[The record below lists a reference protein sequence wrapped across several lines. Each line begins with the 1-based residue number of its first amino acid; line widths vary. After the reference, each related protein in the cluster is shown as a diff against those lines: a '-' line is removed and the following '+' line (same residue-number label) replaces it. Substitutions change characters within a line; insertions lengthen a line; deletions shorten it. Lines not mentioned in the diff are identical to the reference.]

1 MKKNKIRGCEEQP
14 LLSMES
20 KFPELKMSRIKSIIQ
35 KLFPPKQKTFNIF
48 IAVYLALFVI
58 SLPEIFVYHH
68 GELATGFQIT
78 IAWLASWPIFIV
90 FMLALPMYY
99 KSRKRNAVFIPL
111 LAFLIYLYF
120 IAIRMHKYT
129 AGLLDPIFFLPALIT
144 FILWNKISAKPVRNL
159 IIFLAIPFSLV
170 AFDKIVT
177 LGFQLSCPFT
187 TPEAEYN
194 PIYLPKRF
202 FHEENGKLVPNIQEI
217 NRISSFHDLPDVH
230 REHSILVY
238 DMCGWVKEK
247 IAKELLRKGNVILC
261 KVRKSNLD
269 IPDYLKPKKYLN
281 PLSLSIVMVDDKG
294 TKTTIAKLYSKLF
307 IKGYENGWLRNP
319 SLSYCGYGNIFMT
332 NKAQFKNEYE
342 KYIKLSNDEK
352 NLEIENKQD

>member
-1 MKKNKIRGCEEQP
+1 
-14 LLSMES
+14 
-20 KFPELKMSRIKSIIQ
+20 MSRIKSIIQ
-35 KLFPPKQKTFNIF
+35 KLFPPEQKTLNIF
-48 IAVYLALFVI
+48 KVVYLVLFVI
-58 SLPEIFVYHH
+58 SLPEIFVYVG
-68 GELATGFQIT
+68 GEAVSGIWNALAWF
-78 IAWLASWPIFIV
+78 ALWAVFIV

-99 KSRKRNAVFIPL
+99 KSRKRNLVFIPL
-111 LAFLIYLYF
+111 LVLLMFLYIV
-120 IAIRMHKYT
+120 AVKSHRYT
-129 AGLLDPIFFLPALIT
+129 AGLLDVLYFLPVLIT
-144 FILWNKISAKPVRNL
+144 FILWNKMSGKPVRNL

-187 TPEAEYN
+187 TSKAEYN

-202 FHEENGKLVPNIQEI
+202 FHKEDGKLVPNIQEI
-217 NRISSFHDLPDVH
+217 NRIPSFHDLPDVH

-238 DMCGWVKEK
+238 DTCGWVKEK

-261 KVRKSNLD
+261 KIRKSNLD

-281 PLSLSIVMVDDKG
+281 PLSLSIVMIDNEG
-294 TKTTIAKLYSKLF
+294 TKTTIATLYSKLL
-307 IKGYENGWLRNP
+307 IKGYENGWLRQP

-342 KYIKLSNDEK
+342 KYIKLSNDGG
-352 NLEIENKQD
+352 

>member
-202 FHEENGKLVPNIQEI
+202 FHEENGKLVPNIKVVSKYGTFKEYRYDKVKYTIPDTNNTIFMYTRCTLQDADITDRLLEKGNIVLCQNIHSLDI
-217 NRISSFHDLPDVH
+217 NYQKVIDSFIATIEKMEKGGQKVNIATLHSKILNKKYEKCWLRRLSSSYCRFGNIFDGNNVQF
-230 REHSILVY
+230 R
-238 DMCGWVKEK
+238 
-247 IAKELLRKGNVILC
+247 AKEL
-261 KVRKSNLD
+261 
-269 IPDYLKPKKYLN
+269 DYAN
-281 PLSLSIVMVDDKG
+281 
-294 TKTTIAKLYSKLF
+294 
-307 IKGYENGWLRNP
+307 
-319 SLSYCGYGNIFMT
+319 
-332 NKAQFKNEYE
+332 
-342 KYIKLSNDEK
+342 YIKSLDKEVYGY
-352 NLEIENKQD
+352 